1 MSGMEKMLL
10 LLSGLLLFLAG
21 MAIVGLRQAPRQE
34 KNKPSLDQFSKW
46 MVADIRPLLWVVTI
60 GGFLLAFYAI
70 HEDYTGALPWIGA
83 MVGLPWA
90 AHGVVCSSYLSM
102 SKSDHRRGGITYEAA
117 KAANFN
123 TPQEPEGSVDSPAI

>member
-10 LLSGLLLFLAG
+10 LLAGLLLFLAG

-34 KNKPSLDQFSKW
+34 KNKPNLDQFSKW

-70 HEDYTGALPWIGA
+70 HEDYTGALPWIGRHGGSA
-83 MVGLPWA
+83 LGGPWRGLLQLPE
-90 AHGVVCSSYLSM
+90 H
-102 SKSDHRRGGITYEAA
+102 E
-117 KAANFN
+117 
-123 TPQEPEGSVDSPAI
+123 QERSPARRNYI